1 MVRDEGDKAQKF
13 AVPEDRLYTGTHE
26 WLKNGICFVGITD
39 FFTHKILPVKV
50 LILPEHYSE
59 VKKGEAIAV
68 IESSKTIQEVCAPI
82 SGKVLAVNE
91 KVKNKPNLVIA
102 DPYGEGWIIALQI
115 KDVSELKDLLTPEK
129 YINLIFNSNK
139 LLPRV

>member
-1 MVRDEGDKAQKF
+1 
-13 AVPEDRLYTGTHE
+13 
-26 WLKNGICFVGITD
+26 
-39 FFTHKILPVKV
+39 LPVKV

-91 KVKNKPNLVIA
+91 KVKNKPNLVTA

-129 YINLIFNSNK
+129 YINLIFNSNE